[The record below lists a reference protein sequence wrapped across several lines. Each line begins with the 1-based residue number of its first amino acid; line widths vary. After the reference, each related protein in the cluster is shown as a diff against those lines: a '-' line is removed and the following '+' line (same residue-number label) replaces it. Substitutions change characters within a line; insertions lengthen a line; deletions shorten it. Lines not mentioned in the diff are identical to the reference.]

1 MPTSPPPSKTSGGFT
16 LVEML
21 VTLVIMALL
30 AGLAT
35 LSAGGNAQR
44 AARDEM
50 SRIREMLLYARDE
63 ATMQGDELG
72 LLLEEDAY
80 SVLRFDPESELWSE
94 IPEKPLDRHELP
106 KGMSLSLSLPEAPV
120 RKSSGGN
127 DDELVPEVL
136 LSSSGEISEFTLEL
150 RLSPGD
156 ELIAGLESDG
166 SGTLRDL

>member
-72 LLLEEDAY
+72 LLLEEDSY
-80 SVLRFDPESELWSE
+80 RVLRFDPESELWSE

-106 KGMSLSLSLPEAPV
+106 KGMSLSLSLPEG
-120 RKSSGGN
+120 SSGGSE
-127 DDELVPEVL
+127 DELVPEVL

-150 RLSPGD
+150 RLTQGD